1 MSQLD
6 VELAHAGEETTLSP
20 KMLLLEQLRITPEKQ
35 LEPMEFLFR
44 LFGRPC
50 FPRRELV
57 AITGK
62 AKSGKTFVTS
72 MLMAKGASPLPPPTG
87 EGVLKR
93 NVDKPLSILWY
104 DTEQSDESTQDVLC
118 NRIMKMLASEEHG
131 KTQKNIFCENPC
143 ESVAKKTLYDIFNVR
158 SVGWKERRSLLRE
171 AVERYE
177 HDLVIVDGIRD
188 LVNDIND
195 GVLAQEVMEEL
206 LHLATEK
213 NCCIVCVLHQ
223 NKGSEDHNLRGWIG
237 TELMNKAFEVYACE
251 KMMPQRIFKMEQ
263 TLTRKYD
270 IEQTLYFEVGEDGL
284 PKASPLPPPTG
295 GSDLGRERLPSIN
308 RDYIVHEDDGSWRF
322 DVMKLFLAAF
332 QGENELQG
340 SVLRE
345 RVMQLSGIVIP
356 FKYNQLLHQ
365 ALEQKVIEKMQ
376 RDGLTVYQ
384 LAPSEVSSPL
394 LYLSPYGGLRY
405 EGETSRT
412 PKYLRPRISLIP
424 RISKCRRKFYNTNYL
439 FNED

>member
-1 MSQLD
+1 MDDKVMSQLD

-20 KMLLLEQLRITPEKQ
+20 KMLLLEKMRITPEKQ

-72 MLMAKGASPLPPPTG
+72 MLMACCVTQKVMAFERHTDLADLT
-87 EGVLKR
+87 
-93 NVDKPLSILWY
+93 DFKPLRVLWY
-104 DTEQSDESTQDVLC
+104 DTEQSDESTQDILK
-118 NRIMKMLASEEHG
+118 NRVFRM
-131 KTQKNIFCENPC
+131 
-143 ESVAKKTLYDIFNVR
+143 VAPAPDLFSQRSGELFDVFNVR
-158 SVGWKERRSLLRE
+158 AVEWKERRSLLKE
-171 AVERYE
+171 AVERYGP
-177 HDLVIVDGIRD
+177 DLVIVDGIRD

-206 LHLATEK
+206 LHLATQK

-251 KMMPQRIFKMEQ
+251 KMMPQRVFKLEQ

-270 IEQTLYFEVGEDGL
+270 IEQTLYFEVNEQGL
-284 PKASPLPPPTG
+284 PQSSVGPTD
-295 GSDLGRERLPSIN
+295 SVATTTKTERLPSIN

-322 DVMKLFLAAF
+322 DVHRLFLAAF
-332 QGENELQG
+332 QNEDELQG

-365 ALEQKVIEKMQ
+365 ALEQKVIEKSQ

-384 LAPSEVSSPL
+384 PAP
-394 LYLSPYGGLRY
+394 
-405 EGETSRT
+405 
-412 PKYLRPRISLIP
+412 
-424 RISKCRRKFYNTNYL
+424 F
-439 FNED
+439 